1 MSTTATPPR
10 RRRQPTVRGT
20 ILRTVV
26 LLTMLTL
33 VTVGLTAVWLERN
46 RIVDSVDATLTRTT
60 REMAALLADE
70 SVLPPGTP
78 ISDAVYVAIESE
90 IPADN
95 EGALGFVGTD
105 PVWAQA
111 GGLDMLADPELVEA
125 LTAIVAR
132 REGTLSSVTTE
143 SSTYRFAVLPIA
155 YASTDAGAGTESTSA
170 ASSGTSVDQAGPRP
184 GPGIGARGVPTSGA
198 VVVAFDLDAELAPAT
213 ASARTYA
220 LLSVASMLV
229 VGVVAWVVSGR
240 LLAPL
245 RDLRRTAEQ
254 ISESDLSRRIEVNGS
269 DDVADLTRTVN
280 AMLGRLEASFVSQRR
295 LLDDAGHELR
305 TPITIVR
312 GHLELMDPDDADD
325 ARQTRDLAI
334 SELDRMRRV
343 TDDLVMLAKAD
354 VPQFVAPRPTE
365 LGPLLDNALDQ
376 VRALGDR
383 RFVIDARLEAEASV
397 DPQRLTQAL
406 IQLAANAVKFSEAGT
421 EVGLGSAVVGGRLRL
436 WVRDEGRGIPEEDL
450 EGVFQRFGRGS
461 HPDAD
466 RPEGAGLGLAIVRAI
481 ARGHD
486 GDVSVTSRV
495 GVGSTFTLD
504 VPARDLTIDPDP
516 LTSDEPDDPTHP
528 ISTVEGLL
536 GHDRSDD
543 VDPTDSSSSA
553 GDGPGPRHE
562 GTPRWP
568 RSS

>member
-1 MSTTATPPR
+1 VEPRVTTTPSPAR
-10 RRRQPTVRGT
+10 RRRHPTVRGT

-26 LLTMLTL
+26 LLTLLTL

-70 SVLPPGTP
+70 SVIPPGTP

-111 GGLDMLADPELVEA
+111 GGLDMLADPALVDA
-125 LTAIVAR
+125 LTDVVAGG
-132 REGTLSSVTTE
+132 EGTLTSVTT
-143 SSTYRFAVLPIA
+143 SLSTYRFAVLPIA
-155 YASTDAGAGTESTSA
+155 YASPDGGAPAESP
-170 ASSGTSVDQAGPRP
+170 SVDTGDPAVDPAGSRT
-184 GPGIGARGVPTSGA
+184 GPGIGAQGVPTTGA
-198 VVVAFDLDAELAPAT
+198 VVVAFDLDAELAPAD

-220 LLSVASMLV
+220 ALSVASMV
-229 VGVVAWVVSGR
+229 IVGIVAWVVSGR

-254 ISESDLSRRIEVNGS
+254 ISESDLSGRIAVNGS
-269 DDVADLTRTVN
+269 DDVAELTRTVN

-312 GHLELMDPDDADD
+312 GHLELMDPADPDD

-334 SELDRMRRV
+334 SELDRMRRL

-354 VPQFVAPRPTE
+354 SPQFVSPRPTA

-376 VRALGDR
+376 VRPLGDR
-383 RFVIDARLEAEASV
+383 RFVVDARLEAEASV

-406 IQLAANAVKFSEAGT
+406 IQLAANAVKFSEPGT
-421 EVGLGSAVVGGRLRL
+421 QVALGSAIVGGRLRL
-436 WVRDEGRGIPEEDL
+436 WVRDEGRGIAEDDL
-450 EGVFQRFGRGS
+450 EDVFQRFGRGTS
-461 HPDAD
+461 PGAD
-466 RPEGAGLGLAIVRAI
+466 QPEGAGLGLAIVRAI
-481 ARGHD
+481 AHGHD
-486 GDVSVTSRV
+486 GEVSVRSRV

-504 VPARDLTIDPDP
+504 LPAVDLTIDTEP
-516 LTSDEPDDPTHP
+516 LSPAEDAT
-528 ISTVEGLL
+528 ISGAD
-536 GHDRSDD
+536 GHDTETSS
-543 VDPTDSSSSA
+543 DSS
-553 GDGPGPRHE
+553 GDGPEPRHE